1 MLFEP
6 RERVAAVAELALGLL
21 GLRARLLQLRLG
33 LLEAPGGAR
42 GALLGAA
49 HIAPRDG
56 EVLLALARRGGIRF
70 RFRLRLLRALAPR
83 RRRRERPRGHGPE
96 AGRLRVCHEPAR
108 AEELA
113 DLIIGRG
120 GVKRPP
126 HALDHL
132 LARLPALRLEN
143 AARLADQ

>member
-21 GLRARLLQLRLG
+21 GLRARLLQLGLG
-33 LLEAPGGAR
+33 LLEAPGSAR

-56 EVLLALARRGGIRF
+56 EVLLALARRRGI

-83 RRRRERPRGHGPE
+83 RCRRERPRGHGPE

-132 LARLPALRLEN
+132 LA
-143 AARLADQ
+143 